1 MKRYA
6 EYWNIGN
13 CGGVGKTV
21 SLINRYAEDNNVEI
35 VGITY
40 AYGDVIVVFEEADDE
55 QRENV

>member
-40 AYGDVIVVFEEADDE
+40 ADGDVIVVFEEADNE
-55 QRENV
+55 RN